1 MKRIK
6 RGLRWFFLPGRGAR
20 WYRWLLPFGTLAVAF
35 VVLFSGGAQVWE
47 YTNSPQFCGTTC
59 HTMPPEY
66 SAYQTSPHARILCVE
81 CHIGRDFMGGGFVLR
96 KAGDLKHVFATI
108 YSELSNSPCG
118 PMKCARA

>member
-6 RGLRWFFLPGRGAR
+6 RGVRWFFAPGRASPWWR
-20 WYRWLLPFGTLAVAF
+20 KLLPFGTLAVAV

-47 YTNSPQFCGTTC
+47 YTNSPQFCGTSC

-66 SAYQTSPHARILCVE
+66 TSYQVSPHARILCVE

-96 KAGDLKHVFATI
+96 KAGDLKHVLATI
-108 YSELSNSPCG
+108 TQNY
-118 PMKCARA
+118 

>member
-1 MKRIK
+1 MMKRIK
-6 RGLRWFFLPGRGAR
+6 HGLRWFFLPGRGAR

-66 SAYQTSPHARILCVE
+66 SAYQISPHARILVRRMP
-81 CHIGRDFMGGGFVLR
+81 HRARLHGRRLCPPQSR
-96 KAGDLKHVFATI
+96 RPQARRRHHHA
-108 YSELSNSPCG
+108 ELSIPH
-118 PMKCARA
+118 ARR